1 MTPLLDILIPTIN
14 RPIAIVITLTC
25 LTAQTFRD
33 FNIHIADQSEDADIA
48 NYIEVQSVANVLELH
63 SQRVFIHKNLPR
75 QGMAQQRQFLLDQAT
90 APYVLFLDDDVLLE
104 RNALENMVN
113 AMLEER
119 CGFVGSAL
127 IGLTHKDDIR
137 PHEQQIEFWEERVKP
152 ETVRPGTPA
161 WERHKLHNA
170 ANIYHVARRLNLSPE
185 HPLRYKVAWV
195 GGCVLYD
202 TEKLRKAGG
211 FSFWKDLPASHSGED
226 VLAQLRV
233 MEAFGGCG
241 IIPSGVYHLQLPTT
255 IFDRTVDAPKYL
267 EIEVKKN
274 ESA

>member
-1 MTPLLDILIPTIN
+1 MAPLLDVLIPTIN
-14 RPIAIVITLTC
+14 RPTALAITLTS
-25 LTAQTFRD
+25 LTAQTFGD
-33 FNIHIADQSEDADIA
+33 FRVHIADQSEEMSIA
-48 NYIEVQSVANVLELH
+48 EYGEVQAVVNVLDAH
-63 SQRVFIHKNLPR
+63 GQPVFIYRNLPR
-75 QGMAQQRQFLLDQAT
+75 QGMAQQRQFLLDQA
-90 APYVLFLDDDVLLE
+90 AASYVLYLDDDVLLE
-104 RNALENMVN
+104 RHVLENMVN

-119 CGFVGSAL
+119 CGFIGSAL
-127 IGLTHKDDIR
+127 IGLTHKDDVR
-137 PHEQQIEFWEERVKP
+137 EHEEQITFWEGHVTP

-170 ANIYHVARRLNLSPE
+170 ANIYHLARRLNLSPE
-185 HPLRYKVAWV
+185 RPRRYKVAWV

-202 TEKLRKAGG
+202 TEKLRLVGG
-211 FSFWKDLPASHSGED
+211 FSFWKDLPTSHAGED

-233 MEAFGGCG
+233 MDAYGGCG

-255 IFDRTVDAPKYL
+255 ISDRTVDAPKYL